1 MSDAE
6 NMKAVSVE
14 GFDPRRLFA
23 KGLAFGTADL
33 IQGGSLEEAVGRTVI
48 SLLLHLRDE
57 EGKPPFDGVAFI
69 LPPSSATNLTADGV
83 HEALASGFYSM
94 TGAAPDDKAIRFLTR
109 ITHVVTSPTLEVAD
123 LESTITELG
132 QHRLVA
138 IAEANLYRDEKIE
151 EPPAFGV
158 SAVRTSEDFW
168 APHVAS
174 LCNLAVSAVQAT
186 MSYAIVHVDDTAA
199 RQQRNVDLLTS
210 VDGCYVA
217 VLERE
222 HDPKDHV
229 ERNAQRWVSL
239 VLRGE
244 MAAVAAGIEE
254 MEFSEINRLHLLA
267 QLFSRAGRKDEA
279 LETLTQ
285 LTLHSSTMEPTSSIQ
300 ASWLAYNAGDTPL
313 ALTLLPEDPGSV
325 SNVKWIEQGLE
336 LATLIQANT
345 LIERYDA
352 RLALLLPTSSS
363 LRENRDRR
371 LLMNCRDAT
380 LNADG
385 LFTTAGFTDS
395 HLAILDGVLSPQKS
409 YDDLIANAQSWG
421 SDWFELTVICCAMHA
436 WHRGDYQD
444 AAEAASLITKSDLYG
459 RQAAQVTL
467 SALRAMM
474 LREQVDRNE
483 GDYYRNLLQSVFLYL
498 ARHTEDGSI
507 RTRVSHLLSVG
518 SCGDIGVP
526 IAAFVML
533 DLAGEGV
540 NLATSEKASEEDLD
554 ELSEGQTPTE
564 EAVKAVV
571 EQCLKWLDDQGSGE
585 HGVTIFPKE
594 LAIYPDHTIRFV
606 TRLILMTAP
615 QGEDV
620 NIDFLETLVL
630 LVCAMAPHATSER
643 NADLQVLR
651 LLAGQCATVG
661 QYQRARNLAEQALL
675 IGQGDSRRARLAWHA
690 FADAYHR
697 CRNLTEALVG
707 LVSAMATD
715 APVSK
720 SDLWNEIHT
729 AIRILRDLG
738 LFDLANNFLPSLK
751 TLTTDLGHD
760 AENDARIVTLEL
772 SLRLMKVDS
781 GSSEIQVIVEEL
793 SRAYKSAVQDR
804 SFLFPLVVLMGQAIQ
819 KADMGK
825 VEVSSEAREQLRT
838 GLKLVGA
845 QATKLVQT
853 VSNANTSASDVA
865 DMFNRVQKGMYA
877 SDAPGDFAFVGV
889 AARRL
894 LDEPSGKA
902 DYNEAKAFGVEL
914 LADHAITLPEV
925 PPELES
931 GWPAHYAQNFS
942 KSGLDVAFVGVN
954 NNGDLVIT
962 YVSNGEIIDIEQ
974 PKHSQ
979 SFKRRL
985 LAWLQDYP
993 RNYGYIDP
1001 YDGHNEFYTSMEA
1014 LDLRL
1019 PSSNSLLVIAEPLLQ
1034 QITYNLTIAEPN
1046 EPGGFSQ
1053 LLGDKS
1059 AIGMAPSL
1067 TWFSLV
1073 RDQARTGK
1081 TAYKAWISAEDGPEI
1096 EGPLDLALD
1105 RLRGTFDDFGF
1116 LIDTSRKLPRGMSDA
1131 ALAVVTAH
1139 GGLTA
1144 RGRYIHSIRD
1154 EGSLFE
1160 SPSALASSLAGVE
1173 VVILFVCSGGRID
1186 KHPLDNTAV
1195 GLPKLLL
1202 DNGCRAVIASPW
1214 PLDVKVTYSWLEPFL
1229 REWEA
1234 GSTVLQATKM
1244 ANEAVGRA
1252 LGEAPQYSLA
1262 MTAFGDLLLTKA

>member
-1 MSDAE
+1 MSDTE
-6 NMKAVSVE
+6 NTEVMTIE
-14 GFDPRRLFA
+14 GFDPRKLFSQ
-23 KGLAFGTADL
+23 GLALGTADL
-33 IQGGSLEEAVGRTVI
+33 IQGGSLEEAVGRTLI
-48 SLLLHLRDE
+48 SLLLYIRDK
-57 EGKPPFDGVAFI
+57 EGKPPFAGVVVI
-69 LPPSSATNLTADGV
+69 LPPSSATSLTSDSV

-94 TGAAPDDKAIRFLTR
+94 TGAAPDDKQAAFLNR
-109 ITHVVTSPTLEVAD
+109 MTHVVNSPTLEVGD
-123 LESTITELG
+123 LEATISEHG

-138 IAEANLYRDEKIE
+138 IAEANLYRDNTIE
-151 EPPAFGV
+151 ELPAFGV

-168 APHVAS
+168 APHVTR
-174 LCNLAVSAVQAT
+174 LCHIAVSAVKTT
-186 MSYAIVHVDDTAA
+186 MSYAIVHVDESPATQA
-199 RQQRNVDLLTS
+199 RNVDMLTS
-210 VDGCYVA
+210 VDGCYV
-217 VLERE
+217 VELLRE
-222 HDPKDHV
+222 PDAKDHV
-229 ERNAQRWVSL
+229 ETNAQRWVSL
-239 VLRGE
+239 VLCGE
-244 MAAVAAGIEE
+244 MAAVVSEIEE
-254 MEFSEINRLHLLA
+254 MELSEVNRLHLLA
-267 QLFSRAGRKDEA
+267 QLFSRAGRPDEA
-279 LETLTQ
+279 LEALTQ
-285 LTLHSSTMEPTSSIQ
+285 LTFHSSTMEPTSSIQ
-300 ASWLAYNAGDTPL
+300 ASWLAFKAGSRSL
-313 ALTLLPEDPGSV
+313 ALTLLPDDPGSV

-336 LATLIQANT
+336 LATLTHENT

-352 RLALLLPTSSS
+352 RLARLLPTSSC

-385 LFTTAGFTDS
+385 IFTTAGFTDR
-395 HLAILDGVLSPQKS
+395 HLAILDGVLSPQQS
-409 YDDLIANAQSWG
+409 FNNVIENAQSWG
-421 SDWFELTVICCAMHA
+421 SEWFELAVICCAMHA
-436 WHRGDYQD
+436 WDRGDYQD
-444 AAEAASLITKSDLYG
+444 AAEAAALITESDMYG

-467 SALRAMM
+467 SAIRAMM
-474 LREQVDRNE
+474 LREQIGRDE
-483 GDYYRNLLQSVFLYL
+483 GEYYRDLIQSVFRYL
-498 ARHTEDGSI
+498 AKHTEDSSI
-507 RTRVSHLLSVG
+507 RTRVSHLLSVE

-526 IAAFVML
+526 IVASIML
-533 DLAGEGV
+533 NLASEGV
-540 NLATSEKASEEDLD
+540 NLATSENAFEGNQD
-554 ELSEGQTPTE
+554 ELGDGQTPTE
-564 EAVKAVV
+564 EAVAAIVK
-571 EQCLKWLDDQGSGE
+571 QCLKWLDDQGSGE

-594 LAIYPDHTIRFV
+594 LAIFPDHTIRFV

-620 NIDFLETLVL
+620 DLVFLETLVL

-675 IGQGDSRRARLAWHA
+675 IGQGDSKRSRLAWHA

-697 CRNLTEALVG
+697 CRNLTEGLVG

-738 LFDLANNFLPSLK
+738 LFDLANDFVPALK

-781 GSSEIQVIVEEL
+781 DSSEMHEILDEL
-793 SRAYKSAVQDR
+793 SRAYKNAVQDR
-804 SFLFPLVVLMGQAIQ
+804 SFLFPIVVMMGQAIQ
-819 KADMGK
+819 KADVGK
-825 VEVSSEAREQLRT
+825 IEVSDEAREQLRA
-838 GLKLVGA
+838 GLELVGV
-845 QATKLVQT
+845 QAAHLVQT
-853 VSNANTSASDVA
+853 VSNVTPSASDVA

-877 SDAPGDFAFVGV
+877 SDSPGDFAFVGV

-894 LDEPSGKA
+894 LDEFSGSATSK
-902 DYNEAKAFGVEL
+902 EAKAFGVEL
-914 LADHAITLPEV
+914 LADHAITLPEM

-931 GWPAHYAQNFS
+931 GWPARYAQTLN
-942 KSGLDVAFVGVN
+942 KSGLDVAFIGVDN
-954 NNGDLVIT
+954 SGELVIT
-962 YVSNGEIIDIEQ
+962 YVANGEIRGVEQ
-974 PKHSQ
+974 PTHPN
-979 SFKRRL
+979 SFKKRL
-985 LAWLQDYP
+985 RAWLQNYP

-1001 YDGHNEFYTSMEA
+1001 SDGHNEFYTTMEM
-1014 LDLRL
+1014 LELRL
-1019 PSSNSLLVIAEPLLQ
+1019 PSANSLLVIAEPLLQ

-1046 EPGGFSQ
+1046 EAGGFSQ
-1053 LLGDKS
+1053 FHGVNS

-1067 TWFSLV
+1067 TWFSLA
-1073 RDQARTGK
+1073 RSQARSGK
-1081 TAYKAWISAEDGPEI
+1081 TSYKAWISAEDGPEV

-1105 RLRGTFDDFGF
+1105 RLRSTFDDFGF
-1116 LIDTSRKLPRGMSDA
+1116 SIDTSRKLPRGMSDA

-1139 GGLTA
+1139 GGLTS

-1154 EGSLFE
+1154 EDSLLE

-1202 DNGCRAVIASPW
+1202 DNGCRVVVASPW
-1214 PLDVKVTYSWLEPFL
+1214 PLDVKVTYRWLEPFL

-1234 GSTVLQATKM
+1234 GATVLQATKK

-1252 LGEAPQYSLA
+1252 LGEDPQYSLA
-1262 MTAFGDLLLTKA
+1262 MTVFGDLLLTKA